1 MKMRYQNV
9 HKKCVVILATSIF
22 CIQSTCKTPQDS
34 VCIFGSAEDSGW
46 MDEQTDLG

>member
-9 HKKCVVILATSIF
+9 HKTVCCHCGYIHLF
-22 CIQSTCKTPQDS
+22 YTCKTLQDS